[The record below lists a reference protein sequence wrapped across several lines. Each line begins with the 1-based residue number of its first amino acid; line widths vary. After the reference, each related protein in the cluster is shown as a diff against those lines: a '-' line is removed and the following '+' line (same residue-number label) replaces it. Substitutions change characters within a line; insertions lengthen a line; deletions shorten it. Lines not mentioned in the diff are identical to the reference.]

1 MKSQGDSG
9 LRGNCLA
16 MLVWAPWTG
25 FTPAMFVALIFDKT
39 KAWLA
44 VYSLAQFV
52 PGGHKT

>member
-1 MKSQGDSG
+1 
-9 LRGNCLA
+9 